1 MKIVDKEKY
10 KEIYPDEGYL
20 LARKGES
27 EGSAMLIL
35 GVGDTPNNYEEIP
48 IPEKPPDPVEVDL
61 DSLKDALIQT
71 TRTGLQEKMMELLQP
86 HIEEYAGQIVEEQSR
101 IELQILSAESEEE
114 LKQINER
121 PETAL
126 F

>member
-10 KEIYPDEGYL
+10 KEIYPDEGFL
-20 LARKGES
+20 LVRKGES
-27 EGSAMLIL
+27 EGSVMLIL
-35 GVGDTPNNYEEIP
+35 GVGDTSNNYEEIP

-71 TRTGLQEKMMELLQP
+71 TRTGLQERMLELLQP
-86 HIEEYAGQIVEEQSR
+86 HIEEYAGQIAEEQSR

>member
-10 KEIYPDEGYL
+10 KEIYPDEGFL

-27 EGSAMLIL
+27 EGSVMLIL

-71 TRTGLQEKMMELLQP
+71 TRTGLQKRMLELLQP
-86 HIEEYAGQIVEEQSR
+86 HIEEYAGQIAEEQSR

>member
-10 KEIYPDEGYL
+10 KEIYPDEGFL

-27 EGSAMLIL
+27 NGSTLLIL
-35 GVGDTPNNYEEIP
+35 GAGDSPGNYEEIP

-61 DSLKDALIQT
+61 DGLKDALIQT

-86 HIEEYAGQIVEEQSR
+86 HIEEYAGQIAEEQSR
-101 IELQILSAESEEE
+101 IEAQILSAESEEE

-121 PETAL
+121 SETAL